1 MRTTIGR
8 LRRIIREA
16 LGEIDLNE
24 VDTDPSNNP
33 GRPSDA
39 YEYIGMHPP
48 AGAAMAHPG
57 TTTGSGGS
65 SASASSSSEVLSEP
79 EE

>member
-1 MRTTIGR
+1 M
-8 LRRIIREA
+8 LIREA
-16 LGEIDLNE
+16 LEEREEDLFE

-33 GRPSDA
+33 GRPSDP

-48 AGAAMAHPG
+48 ANAAMAHPG
-57 TTTGSGGS
+57 VASGGGGGGS
-65 SASASSSSEVLSEP
+65 DSSSSEVLSEP